1 MARKKQSSKKSNK
14 DKSNPGAAEAEAI
27 DSNGF
32 ILVDPARCRFQHSK
46 IRPIFSGCGRDVTQ
60 VLEDIKS
67 GKTDLQDLPPIQVLV
82 GDYSDDDDDGSIW
95 YFSLNNRRLWILK
108 QLRDGGYLE
117 KQGNK
122 VKVRVRPP
130 KSQSERERYSIA
142 NCALN
147 AKIMVEKPKK
157 KKKTSAAVAATNKS
171 PSDEYNDIEDDEK
184 SRSDNNEDTQEIQKK
199 LVAIET
205 TKIST
210 ESDGNNDDDDDDD
223 DSDSDHDNDRE
234 SRKIK
239 TTTNYFGSM
248 VMDSSS
254 SDDDDDDDD

>member
-14 DKSNPGAAEAEAI
+14 DKSNPGAEEAV
-27 DSNGF
+27 DGF
-32 ILVDPARCRFQHSK
+32 ILVDPARCRFQHSR
-46 IRPIFSGCGRDVTQ
+46 IRPQFSGCGRDVVQ

-67 GKTDLQDLPPIQVLV
+67 GKTNLQDLPPIQVLV
-82 GDYSDDDDDGSIW
+82 GSVDDSSDDDDGSIW

-117 KQGNK
+117 EQGNK
-122 VKVRVRPP
+122 VKVRVRKP
-130 KSQSERERYSIA
+130 KSQSERERYSIS

-157 KKKTSAAVAATNKS
+157 KKNSAAEANNKS
-171 PSDEYNDIEDDEK
+171 PSSSSIIRKEEDE
-184 SRSDNNEDTQEIQKK
+184 RDNNEYNQKEIKKK

-205 TKIST
+205 TKTST
-210 ESDGNNDDDDDDD
+210 ESDDDDDD
-223 DSDSDHDNDRE
+223 DSDSDNDNDNDNDKE
-234 SRKIK
+234 SRKIS

-248 VMDSSS
+248 VIDSSS

>member
-14 DKSNPGAAEAEAI
+14 DKSNPGAAAAEAI
-27 DSNGF
+27 HNGF

-46 IRPIFSGCGRDVTQ
+46 IRPVFSGCGRDVTQ
-60 VLEDIKS
+60 VLEDIKD
-67 GKTDLQDLPPIQVLV
+67 GKTNLQDLPPIQVLV
-82 GDYSDDDDDGSIW
+82 GDSNSDDDDGSIW

-117 KQGNK
+117 NQGTR
-122 VKVRVRPP
+122 VTVRVRQP
-130 KSQSERERYSIA
+130 KSQSERERYSVA

-157 KKKTSAAVAATNKS
+157 KKKPSAVVVAATNKS
-171 PSDEYNDIEDDEK
+171 PSDDENNEIEDDEK
-184 SRSDNNEDTQEIQKK
+184 SRNDKNEDNRGIKKK

-210 ESDGNNDDDDDDD
+210 ESDGDDDDDDD
-223 DSDSDHDNDRE
+223 DSDSDHNTDNE

-239 TTTNYFGSM
+239 TTKSYFGSM
-248 VMDSSS
+248 IMDSSS
-254 SDDDDDDDD
+254 SDDDDDDD

>member
-122 VKVRVRPP
+122 VKVRVRQP

-157 KKKTSAAVAATNKS
+157 KKKKTSAVAATNKS
-171 PSDEYNDIEDDEK
+171 PSDENNDIEDDEK

-210 ESDGNNDDDDDDD
+210 DSDGNNDDDDDD

>member
-1 MARKKQSSKKSNK
+1 MARKKKSSKKSNK
-14 DKSNPGAAEAEAI
+14 DKSNPGAAEAI
-27 DSNGF
+27 DNGF

-46 IRPIFSGCGRDVTQ
+46 IRPVFSGCGRDVTQ

-67 GKTDLQDLPPIQVLV
+67 GKTNLQDLPPIQVLV
-82 GDYSDDDDDGSIW
+82 GDSDDDSSIW

-117 KQGNK
+117 EQGNK
-122 VKVRVRPP
+122 VKVRVRQP

-157 KKKTSAAVAATNKS
+157 KKKKTSAVVATNTS
-171 PSDEYNDIEDDEK
+171 PLDENNDIEDDEK
-184 SRSDNNEDTQEIQKK
+184 SRSDNNEDNQGIKKK
-199 LVAIET
+199 LVAIKT
-205 TKIST
+205 TEIST
-210 ESDGNNDDDDDDD
+210 ESDNDDDDD
-223 DSDSDHDNDRE
+223 DSDSDNDNDKE

-254 SDDDDDDDD
+254 SDDDDDDD

>member
-46 IRPIFSGCGRDVTQ
+46 IRPIFSGCGRDVSQ

-122 VKVRVRPP
+122 VKVRVRQP

-171 PSDEYNDIEDDEK
+171 PSDENNDIEDDAK
-184 SRSDNNEDTQEIQKK
+184 CRSDNNEDTQEIKKK

-210 ESDGNNDDDDDDD
+210 DSDGNNDDDDDD

>member
-108 QLRDGGYLE
+108 QLRAGGYLE

-122 VKVRVRPP
+122 VKVRVRQP

-147 AKIMVEKPKK
+147 AKIMVEKPRKK
-157 KKKTSAAVAATNKS
+157 KEKTSAVAATNKS
-171 PSDEYNDIEDDEK
+171 PSDENNDIEDDEK

-210 ESDGNNDDDDDDD
+210 DSDGNNDDDDDD